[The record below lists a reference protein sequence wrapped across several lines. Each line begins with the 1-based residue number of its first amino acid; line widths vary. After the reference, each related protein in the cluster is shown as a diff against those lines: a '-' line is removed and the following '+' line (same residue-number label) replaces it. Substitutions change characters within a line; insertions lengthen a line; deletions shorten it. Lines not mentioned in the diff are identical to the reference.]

1 MAPRSRCTATS
12 IQPIFELALPE
23 RAAFVVEASHLRE
36 HFEKSRDGKGQDR
49 IENLEEIEQARD
61 AVRSGPLQLFA
72 SFGYGPFA
80 VVRKS
85 DGERAGVCGLFKRE
99 ILEYPDIGFALL
111 PGYRGMG
118 LAREASSAVV
128 THARDD
134 LGLEEIAAI
143 VSPENGPSI
152 ALIEKLGLSFAG
164 MITMPGEDK
173 EFCLYGMVL
182 RP

>member
-1 MAPRSRCTATS
+1 MT
-12 IQPIFELALPE
+12 
-23 RAAFVVEASHLRE
+23 
-36 HFEKSRDGKGQDR
+36 DG
-49 IENLEEIEQARD
+49 NLETERLYLRRITLDDADLMLAIWNDPSFVRNVGDRGIHTIEQARD

-164 MITMPGEDK
+164 MITMPGDDK
-173 EFCLYGMVL
+173 EICLYGMVL